1 MAKFLHLFKKKKTIE
16 ERVKSI
22 QQGDIALKEQLI
34 QEYIPFITK
43 SLSNQLHKYIELEND
58 DVFSIGLIAFN
69 EAIDKYDE
77 KKGNFLSFASL
88 VMKSR
93 VIDQWRRE
101 YKASQRIKTVQLLNE
116 NREEIQEDAAIEE
129 GFESQIEL
137 KIDMATLV
145 ERMKDFGVSLEDL
158 IKSAPKH
165 GDTKNTA
172 IKIGRY
178 VYENQLLREKFIRTQ
193 NLPITQIVKNLE
205 VSKKVI
211 QRNRKFII
219 AVIFIL
225 ESNLDTLKHY
235 LSIEEGSEVDAT

>member
-1 MAKFLHLFKKKKTIE
+1 MTKFLDLFKKKKTIE
-16 ERVKSI
+16 ERVRSI
-22 QQGDIALKEQLI
+22 QQGDIDSKEQLI

-43 SLSNQLHKYIELEND
+43 ALSNQVHKYIELEND
-58 DVFSIGLIAFN
+58 DIFSIGLMAFN

-77 KKGNFLSFASL
+77 KKGSFLAFASL

-93 VIDQWRRE
+93 VIDQWRKE
-101 YKASQRIKTVQLLNE
+101 HKASQRIRTIQLFSE
-116 NREEIQEDAAIEE
+116 NREEVQEDVAVIE
-129 GFESQIEL
+129 GFESQVEL

-165 GDTKNTA
+165 RDTKNTA

-178 VYENQLLREKFIRTQ
+178 VYEHQLLKEKFLRTQ

-225 ESNLDTLKHY
+225 DSNLDTLKHY
-235 LSIEEGSEVDAT
+235 LSIDEGSEMDAT